1 MGELILTQEQNG
13 YRLPEIERRELLSKS
28 DNPAGKF
35 TPKMRAKTEL
45 KRKKFIARSGN
56 SLEL

>member
-1 MGELILTQEQNG
+1 MDQMILTQEQNG
-13 YRLPEIERRELLSKS
+13 YRLPENERGKLLSKA

-45 KRKKFIARSGN
+45 KRKKFIARPGN